1 MTALHP
7 DVADLL
13 DGAPRAERL
22 PARDAPRATLTGTPA
37 VAGRRD
43 QTDQTDVADLLDGTV
58 GAIHPPHARRAGTRT
73 PMGLLRAG
81 ARASWPPL
89 LVVALV
95 LAAWEAWIR
104 AREIPEYLAPAPT
117 AVAGALVA
125 DPARFLEAGAVS
137 LQHALGGLVLG
148 AGSAFLLG
156 VAMAH
161 SRRIERAIYPLAL
174 LVKVTPIVAVAPLLI
189 IWLGFGDGP
198 KYVVAGLITFFPML
212 VNAVTG
218 LRSIDPAAHDYFR
231 AMHASRWQTL
241 RLLRLPAS
249 LPYVFAALRISI
261 PLALIGAVVAEWMS
275 ADSGV
280 GQLIVIAHG
289 DYDTPALF
297 GAIVVLAVIGVALT
311 AAVALIERRLLFWH
325 ESAREW

>member
-1 MTALHP
+1 MTARRS
-7 DVADLL
+7 DVADAPEGTTVSSSPTPPARRPLQPDL
-13 DGAPRAERL
+13 ADGAV
-22 PARDAPRATLTGTPA
+22 DA
-37 VAGRRD
+37 
-43 QTDQTDVADLLDGTV
+43 
-58 GAIHPPHARRAGTRT
+58 
-73 PMGLLRAG
+73 
-81 ARASWPPL
+81 ARALETERGGSAGIAAWLGAAVRVAAPPL
-89 LVVALV
+89 IVALFA

-104 AREIPEYLAPAPT
+104 IRGVPEYLAPAPT
-117 AVAGALVA
+117 AVADALLA
-125 DPARFLEAGAVS
+125 DPTRFLGAGTVS

-148 AGSAFLLG
+148 AGSAFVLG

-161 SRRIERAIYPLAL
+161 SRRLERALYPFAL
-174 LVKVTPIVAVAPLLI
+174 MVKVTPIVAVAPLLI

-212 VNAVTG
+212 VNAVIG

-231 AMHASRWQTL
+231 AMDASRWQVL
-241 RLLRLPAS
+241 WRLRLPAS
-249 LPYVFAALRISI
+249 LPYVFAALRISV

-297 GAIVVLAVIGVALT
+297 GAIVVLAGIGIGLT

-325 ESAREW
+325 ESVRES

>member
-1 MTALHP
+1 MTARRS
-7 DVADLL
+7 DVADF
-13 DGAPRAERL
+13 P
-22 PARDAPRATLTGTPA
+22 
-37 VAGRRD
+37 
-43 QTDQTDVADLLDGTV
+43 DGTTV
-58 GAIHPPHARRAGTRT
+58 SSSPTPSARRAVEPDLAQRDVDA
-73 PMGLLRAG
+73 AG
-81 ARASWPPL
+81 ATETGRGSSAGIAAWLGAAVRVGAPPL
-89 LVVALV
+89 IVALFA

-104 AREIPEYLAPAPT
+104 IREVPEYLAPAPT
-117 AVAGALVA
+117 AVADALLA
-125 DPARFLEAGAVS
+125 DPTRFLGAGAVS

-148 AGSAFLLG
+148 AGSAFVLG

-161 SRRIERAIYPLAL
+161 SRRLERALYPFAL
-174 LVKVTPIVAVAPLLI
+174 MVKVTPIVAVAPLLI

-212 VNAVTG
+212 VNAVIG
-218 LRSIDPAAHDYFR
+218 LRSIDPAAHDFFR
-231 AMHASRWQTL
+231 AMDASRWQVL
-241 RLLRLPAS
+241 RRLRLPAS
-249 LPYVFAALRISI
+249 LPYVFAALRISV

-297 GAIVVLAVIGVALT
+297 GAIVVLAGIGIGLT

-325 ESAREW
+325 ESVRES

>member
-1 MTALHP
+1 MTARHP

-13 DGAPRAERL
+13 DGAPRASRR
-22 PARDAPRATLTGTPA
+22 AAVAAAPRATATTP
-37 VAGRRD
+37 RRA
-43 QTDQTDVADLLDGTV
+43 QPELADLLDGTV
-58 GAIHPPHARRAGTRT
+58 ETIHAPGARRGGSAPASTWIRR
-73 PMGLLRAG
+73 GLLAG
-81 ARASWPPL
+81 APPV
-89 LVVALV
+89 LVAMLV

-104 AREIPEYLAPAPT
+104 AREVPEYLAPAPT
-117 AVAGALVA
+117 AVADALLA
-125 DPARFLEAGAVS
+125 DPMRFLGAGAVS

-161 SRRIERAIYPLAL
+161 SRRLERALYPLAL

-218 LRSIDPAAHDYFR
+218 LRSIDAAAHDYFR
-231 AMHASRWQTL
+231 AMDASRWQVL
-241 RLLRLPAS
+241 RRLRLPAS

-311 AAVALIERRLLFWH
+311 AAVALVERRLLFWH

>member
-1 MTALHP
+1 MTARRS
-7 DVADLL
+7 DIADLPDGTTVSRGPTPPARPPAEPGPGQPTVDTARATETERRGRARIGAWL
-13 DGAPRAERL
+13 GAAVRVGAP
-22 PARDAPRATLTGTPA
+22 
-37 VAGRRD
+37 
-43 QTDQTDVADLLDGTV
+43 
-58 GAIHPPHARRAGTRT
+58 
-73 PMGLLRAG
+73 
-81 ARASWPPL
+81 PL
-89 LVVALV
+89 IVALIA
-95 LAAWEAWIR
+95 LIAWEAWIR
-104 AREIPEYLAPAPT
+104 IREVPEYLAPAPT
-117 AVAGALVA
+117 AVADALLA
-125 DPARFLEAGAVS
+125 DPTRFLGAGAVS

-148 AGSAFLLG
+148 AGSAFVLG

-161 SRRIERAIYPLAL
+161 SRRLERALYPFAL
-174 LVKVTPIVAVAPLLI
+174 MVKVTPIVAVAPLLI

-212 VNAVTG
+212 VNAVIG

-231 AMHASRWQTL
+231 AMDASRWQVL
-241 RLLRLPAS
+241 RRLRLPAS
-249 LPYVFAALRISI
+249 LPYVFAALRISV

-297 GAIVVLAVIGVALT
+297 GAIVVLAGIGIGLT

-325 ESAREW
+325 ESVRES

>member
-1 MTALHP
+1 MTARHP

-13 DGAPRAERL
+13 DGAPRASRHAVASA
-22 PARDAPRATLTGTPA
+22 PPRAAAATPERA
-37 VAGRRD
+37 QPGL
-43 QTDQTDVADLLDGTV
+43 ADLLDGTV
-58 GAIHPPHARRAGTRT
+58 ETIHARALQRRGSVSPSTW
-73 PMGLLRAG
+73 LRSG
-81 ARASWPPL
+81 ARIAAPPV
-89 LVVALV
+89 LVAMVVLV
-95 LAAWEAWIR
+95 AWEAWIR
-104 AREIPEYLAPAPT
+104 AREVPEYLAPAPT
-117 AVAGALVA
+117 AVAGALLA
-125 DPARFLEAGAVS
+125 DPVRFLGAGAVS

-156 VAMAH
+156 IAMAH
-161 SRRIERAIYPLAL
+161 SRGLERALYPFAL

-198 KYVVAGLITFFPML
+198 KYVVAALITFFPML

-218 LRSIDPAAHDYFR
+218 LRSIDAAAHDYFR
-231 AMHASRWQTL
+231 AMDASRWQVL
-241 RLLRLPAS
+241 RWLRLPAS
-249 LPYVFAALRISI
+249 LPYVFAALRISV

-311 AAVALIERRLLFWH
+311 AAVALVERRLLFWH
-325 ESAREW
+325 DSAREW

>member
-1 MTALHP
+1 MTARHP

-13 DGAPRAERL
+13 DGAPRAPRHAVVAA
-22 PARDAPRATLTGTPA
+22 PPRATATPPA
-37 VAGRRD
+37 RAEPEL
-43 QTDQTDVADLLDGTV
+43 ADLLDGTIET
-58 GAIHPPHARRAGTRT
+58 IHAPTGPRRGSVSPAAWLGN
-73 PMGLLRAG
+73 GVRA
-81 ARASWPPL
+81 AVPPL
-89 LVVALV
+89 LVAMLV
-95 LAAWEAWIR
+95 LGAWEAWIR
-104 AREIPEYLAPAPT
+104 AREVPEYLAPSPT
-117 AVAGALVA
+117 AVADALLA
-125 DPARFLEAGAVS
+125 DPTRFLGAGAVS

-156 VAMAH
+156 IAMAH
-161 SRRIERAIYPLAL
+161 SRRLERALYPFAL

-218 LRSIDPAAHDYFR
+218 LRSIDAAAHDYFR
-231 AMHASRWQTL
+231 AMDASRWQVL
-241 RLLRLPAS
+241 RRLRLPAS
-249 LPYVFAALRISI
+249 LPFVFAALRISI

-311 AAVALIERRLLFWH
+311 AALSLLERRMLFWH